1 MLCAKACPTFSLDAK
16 SIAKGR
22 TRLSCTKCGKCVDV
36 CPKNAISF
44 HIKGTPV
51 SSGHDKSR
59 LLFIYPAL
67 IFLAT
72 FGSGTIK
79 GALHRI
85 LLLLTTGGMIQ

>member
-1 MLCAKACPTFSLDAK
+1 MLCVKACPTFSLDAK

-36 CPKNAISF
+36 CPKDAIYF
-44 HIKGTPV
+44 HVKGTPV
-51 SSGHDKSR
+51 GSGRDKSR

-67 IFLAT
+67 ILLAT

-79 GALHRI
+79 EALHRI
-85 LLLLTTGGMIQ
+85 LLLVTTGSMIQ